1 VAHYHHG
8 DLANALTRAAA
19 DLARHGGPD
28 AVVLR
33 EAARRVGVSPT
44 AAYRHFGAHEDLV
57 RAVKSHAQDALAH
70 AMEAAAAGSPDPRAL
85 THALAEAYIRFAL
98 SEPGLFRTAFHRTGD
113 SVLEYRPFRPLG
125 AAEVPAW
132 AAVHGFAV
140 LLLDGPLRHL
150 TPAQRGAALRAT
162 LEALTPSPVR

>member
-1 VAHYHHG
+1 VARYHHG
-8 DLANALTRAAA
+8 DLANALTRVAA
-19 DLARHGGPD
+19 DLARRGGPD

-57 RAVKSHAQDALAH
+57 RAVKSHAQGALTH
-70 AMEAAAAGSPDPRAL
+70 AMESAADSRDTRTL
-85 THALAEAYIRFAL
+85 TYALAEAYVRFAL
-98 SEPGLFRTAFHRTGD
+98 AEPGLFRTAFHRTGD
-113 SVLEYRPFRPLG
+113 SALEYRPFRALG

-132 AAVHGFAV
+132 AAVHGLAM

-150 TPAQRGAALRAT
+150 TPEQRGAALRAT
-162 LEALTPSPVR
+162 LEALTPNLVR

>member
-1 VAHYHHG
+1 MARYHHG
-8 DLANALTRAAA
+8 DLANALTRVAA
-19 DLARHGGPD
+19 DLARRGGPD

-44 AAYRHFGAHEDLV
+44 AAYRHFGAHEDLL
-57 RAVKSHAQDALAH
+57 RAVRSHAQDALAH
-70 AMEAAAAGSPDPRAL
+70 AMESAATDSQNPRTL
-85 THALAEAYIRFAL
+85 THTLAEAYIRFAL
-98 SEPGLFRTAFHRTGD
+98 AEPGLFRTAFHRTGD
-113 SVLEYRPFRPLG
+113 SALEYRPFRLLG

-150 TPAQRGAALRAT
+150 TPEQRGAALGAT
-162 LEALTPSPVR
+162 LEALTPTP